1 MPLHT
6 TEHEFLLVLLRE
18 RRAKSGMSQVE
29 LAERLGVTQQYVSKV
44 EGGQR
49 RLDVCEFYRWCEAL
63 GVSSRE
69 VYEEFSATLDGRRT
83 LRDSW
88 DT

>member
-18 RRAKSGMSQVE
+18 RRAKSGISQVE

-49 RLDVCEFYRWCEAL
+49 RLDVFEFYRWCEGL

-69 VYEEFSATLDGRRT
+69 VYEEFSTTLDGRRT